1 MTQEELDSAVQRLI
15 VEANEK
21 IAERNGEYEN
31 AVSRVSGKA
40 LSNRTA
46 RSTFF
51 AEMLAELKNE
61 CSKDVLKI
69 QADLDESLAA
79 LYLEGEASGG
89 GSGSVVD
96 APYEV
101 DYSLPMRE
109 RYVTVKNYYL
119 AYEDKEK
126 AYNDALNDDVA
137 KDYLGDFYE
146 NLLQLLKMV

>member
-1 MTQEELDSAVQRLI
+1 MTQEELDAAVQRLI

-21 IAERNGEYEN
+21 IAERNAEYEN
-31 AVSRVSGKA
+31 AVSQASGRA
-40 LSNRTA
+40 ISNRTA

-51 AEMLAELKNE
+51 DEILAVLKSE

-69 QADLDESLAA
+69 QKNLDESLAA

-89 GSGSVVD
+89 GSGGSVD

-101 DYSLPMRE
+101 DYSLPMRD

-119 AYEDKEK
+119 AYEDKDQ
-126 AYNDALNDDVA
+126 AYTDALNDEIA
-137 KDYLGDFYE
+137 KDYLGEFYE